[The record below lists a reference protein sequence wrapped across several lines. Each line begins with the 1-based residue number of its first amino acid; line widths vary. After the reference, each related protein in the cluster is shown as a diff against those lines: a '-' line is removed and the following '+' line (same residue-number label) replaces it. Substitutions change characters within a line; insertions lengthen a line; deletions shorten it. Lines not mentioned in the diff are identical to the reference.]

1 MRDGR
6 LHARAIAPRSTR
18 SALPDP
24 SFFLFSEE
32 VDWLYR
38 FAAAGWK
45 TVFTPDAQC
54 MHVGGASH
62 GGRLYRDN
70 LRGHMRFFLKHHGLA
85 QAESVRS
92 LLRTRNRHPR
102 QDRPRREG
110 GDVPR
115 RRPLARNGRRAL
127 ADRAMSSVFLL
138 IRLAIATGLVLAPG
152 AIVARAIG
160 VRSTSAT
167 LAWGLGIVFA
177 AMTVVFAVHASLTL
191 ALVLLLVVALVA
203 APFAVRR
210 PMVPAIPGRK
220 LVWVAGIV
228 LGLLL
233 WHVAGEIGGDG
244 LFHLARAR
252 KLLEFG
258 DLRLSSVNEFADGG
272 LHPGYA
278 FPLWQA
284 FLALIA
290 KVAFVDPSKVVLHE
304 ASVLAPLAVLA
315 AYEAGYGLFRRV
327 VPAAASAG
335 AAVGIAAMAA
345 GHGGSFTSL
354 ALPAT
359 SSRQLLVPAALA
371 LAFAA
376 LRDPTKALLASVGV
390 ASLVLAVVHPTYAI
404 FLWIPFAGFLAVR
417 WAWRCEKFGSGSL
430 TLAALVVPAGLFLAW
445 LLPVVRKTASV
456 SPDAHER
463 ARGFEHYAGQLNGS
477 ADQFWVAP
485 QVFGR
490 SGAIAVAALLL
501 IPFAVFASRRR
512 WAAYVVG
519 GSLAVFAIT
528 LVPWLFT
535 PFSDVVSL
543 SQSRRLAGFIPFSFA
558 LAGGMGVLA
567 ALLGRFVVPLALVA
581 GIVLQWQ
588 YPGDFG
594 YALQNGGPAWATW
607 IAVVGALVALVVG
620 LWRLR
625 SLETT
630 AALASAL
637 RAAPDLRLRALPLV
651 AVAGADGAAAH
662 PGSRSRSCGPSSRR
676 RTSST
681 RIRSRATRSP
691 PPRPST
697 SASRLRV
704 TWPTRCRTALR
715 AARPVASTSTRA
727 ATSGS
732 RSAAVRGGS

>member
-1 MRDGR
+1 M
-6 LHARAIAPRSTR
+6 T
-18 SALPDP
+18 
-24 SFFLFSEE
+24 
-32 VDWLYR
+32 
-38 FAAAGWK
+38 
-45 TVFTPDAQC
+45 
-54 MHVGGASH
+54 
-62 GGRLYRDN
+62 
-70 LRGHMRFFLKHHGLA
+70 
-85 QAESVRS
+85 
-92 LLRTRNRHPR
+92 
-102 QDRPRREG
+102 
-110 GDVPR
+110 
-115 RRPLARNGRRAL
+115 
-127 ADRAMSSVFLL
+127 SVFLL
-138 IRLAIATGLVLAPG
+138 IRLALATGLVLAPG
-152 AIVARAIG
+152 AIAARAVG

-167 LAWGLGIVFA
+167 VAWGLGIVFA

-191 ALVLLLVVALVA
+191 ALVLLLVAALAA
-203 APFAVRR
+203 APFAHRR
-210 PMVPAIPGRK
+210 PRVPEIPGRA
-220 LVWVAGIV
+220 WMWAAGAV

-244 LFHLARAR
+244 LFHLARTR
-252 KLLEFG
+252 KLVEFG
-258 DLRLSSVNEFADGG
+258 DLHLASVNEFADGG

-278 FPLWQA
+278 FPLWQS

-304 ASVLAPLAVLA
+304 ATVLAPLAVLA
-315 AYEAGYGLFRRV
+315 VYEAGYGLFRRV

-371 LAFAA
+371 LAFTAV
-376 LRDPTKALLASVGV
+376 RTPTKGLLASVGV

-404 FLWIPFAGFLAVR
+404 FLWIPFSGFLAVR

-485 QVFGR
+485 QMFGR

-567 ALLGRFVVPLALVA
+567 ALIGRFVVPLAFVA

-594 YALQNGGPAWATW
+594 YALHDGGPAWATW
-607 IAVVGALVALVVG
+607 IAAVGALVAFVVG

-637 RAAPDLRLRALPLV
+637 VLLPTFVYGLAHWSPSPARTARPLTAGLVEKLRTVVPAADIVYSDPESSYEIAAAAPVYICVAPPGHVADTEQNRPYLRRDQWRLFNKTGDLAIPDRCHARWLVIDREVSTLTPKLPIVYRDARYVLY
-651 AVAGADGAAAH
+651 
-662 PGSRSRSCGPSSRR
+662 S
-676 RTSST
+676 
-681 RIRSRATRSP
+681 I
-691 PPRPST
+691 PR
-697 SASRLRV
+697 V
-704 TWPTRCRTALR
+704 
-715 AARPVASTSTRA
+715 
-727 ATSGS
+727 
-732 RSAAVRGGS
+732 

>member
-1 MRDGR
+1 M
-6 LHARAIAPRSTR
+6 
-18 SALPDP
+18 
-24 SFFLFSEE
+24 
-32 VDWLYR
+32 
-38 FAAAGWK
+38 
-45 TVFTPDAQC
+45 
-54 MHVGGASH
+54 
-62 GGRLYRDN
+62 
-70 LRGHMRFFLKHHGLA
+70 
-85 QAESVRS
+85 
-92 LLRTRNRHPR
+92 
-102 QDRPRREG
+102 
-110 GDVPR
+110 
-115 RRPLARNGRRAL
+115 
-127 ADRAMSSVFLL
+127 
-138 IRLAIATGLVLAPG
+138 
-152 AIVARAIG
+152 
-160 VRSTSAT
+160 
-167 LAWGLGIVFA
+167 
-177 AMTVVFAVHASLTL
+177 
-191 ALVLLLVVALVA
+191 
-203 APFAVRR
+203 
-210 PMVPAIPGRK
+210 
-220 LVWVAGIV
+220 
-228 LGLLL
+228 
-233 WHVAGEIGGDG
+233 
-244 LFHLARAR
+244 
-252 KLLEFG
+252 
-258 DLRLSSVNEFADGG
+258 NEFADGG

-304 ASVLAPLAVLA
+304 ATVLAPLAVLA

-327 VPAAASAG
+327 VPAAATAG

-359 SSRQLLVPAALA
+359 ASRQLLVPAALA
-371 LAFAA
+371 LAFTAVRA
-376 LRDPTKALLASVGV
+376 PTKGLLASAGA

-417 WAWRCEKFGSGSL
+417 WAWRCEKVGSGSL

-567 ALLGRFVVPLALVA
+567 ALIGRFVVPLALDRRNRPPVA
-581 GIVLQWQ
+581 V
-588 YPGDFG
+588 PR
-594 YALQNGGPAWATW
+594 
-607 IAVVGALVALVVG
+607 
-620 LWRLR
+620 RLR
-625 SLETT
+625 VRAPRRWPRLGDLDRGRRSAGRLRRRPLA
-630 AALASAL
+630 AALAGDDGSARL
-637 RAAPDLRLRALPLV
+637 RARAAPDLRLRALSLV
-651 AVAGADGAAAH
+651 AVACPDGAATH
-662 PGSRSRSCGPSSRR
+662 PGPGREAPDRRAGGGHRLRGSGVELRDRGGRTGLHLRRAARSRGRH
-676 RTSST
+676 
-681 RIRSRATRSP
+681 RAEP
-691 PPRPST
+691 AVRP
-697 SASRLRV
+697 
-704 TWPTRCRTALR
+704 
-715 AARPVASTSTRA
+715 ARPVAPLQQDGR
-727 ATSGS
+727 S
-732 RSAAVRGGS
+732 RDPGALRREVAR